1 MSELDCHIKREN
13 DKLRVAGIRVTI
25 LQRGNWLYL
34 RAVLP
39 PKLGTGKVKPHRQ
52 EYTPK
57 PAGLPANA
65 EGIKRT
71 TKLAKKLWN
80 AVESDSFDWEVWSG
94 KPAKAERT
102 AKEWI
107 EALKPYWLDE
117 GSQGKCSEK
126 TWERHWQVD
135 FDKLPQ
141 DLPLTSALLLDRVL
155 QIQPN
160 TRRRRQVCY
169 HLQKLAD
176 CHLEAHR
183 EWFDL

>member
-1 MSELDCHIKREN
+1 M
-13 DKLRVAGIRVTI
+13 
-25 LQRGNWLYL
+25 
-34 RAVLP
+34 AVP
-39 PKLGTGKVKPHRQ
+39 QSCPTSQARYGQSQAYRQ

-169 HLQKLAD
+169 HLQTTGRLSS
-176 CHLEAHR
+176 
-183 EWFDL
+183 